1 VNSEDFR
8 VGCAGWGVASGKAE
22 IFGAGDSVLERYS
35 TRFTA
40 VEINSSFTRAH
51 QRRTYERW
59 ACSVPAGFHFSVKVP
74 RAVTHTA
81 RLQGIRDLLRPF
93 LEQVNGLGDK
103 LGCLLVQLPPS
114 LAFDP
119 DVALA
124 FFTELRQLTST
135 SVACEPRH
143 PSWFTGEVDATLSE
157 HRVGRV
163 AADPA
168 ITPAAAV
175 PGGFPGTRYYR
186 WHGSPR
192 TYYSGYSTE
201 ALQTLAG
208 AARTAPADCSPWVIF
223 DNTAVGAALE
233 NAFQLS
239 SILGS
244 SAPDRA

>member
-1 VNSEDFR
+1 MDSEVFR
-8 VGCAGWGVASGKAE
+8 VGCAGWGVASGKADL
-22 IFGAGDSVLERYS
+22 FGAGDSMLERYR

-59 ACSVPAGFHFSVKVP
+59 ARSVPAGFHFSVKVP

-81 RLQGIRDLLRPF
+81 RLQGSRDLLLPF
-93 LEQVNGLGDK
+93 LEQVNGLGNK

-114 LAFDP
+114 LAFCA
-119 DVALA
+119 DVAPA
-124 FFTELRQLTST
+124 FFTELQQLTSVP
-135 SVACEPRH
+135 VACEPRH
-143 PSWFTGEVDATLSE
+143 PSWFTREVDATLSE
-157 HRVGRV
+157 HCVGRV

-168 ITPAAAV
+168 VVPAGAV

-201 ALQTLAG
+201 ALQALADAVHAGPAG
-208 AARTAPADCSPWVIF
+208 ASPWIIF

-233 NAFQLS
+233 NAFELS
-239 SILGS
+239 ALLASGVQS
-244 SAPDRA
+244 GG